1 MEKVTKLAY
10 AKINLGLDVLRR
22 RPDGY
27 HEVKMIMQTVDI
39 HDTLTFSVSSKP
51 GISLN
56 IDNDELP
63 AGSDNLICKAAG
75 KLLEES
81 GIEQGVE
88 IFLEKRIPIAA
99 GMAGGSAD
107 AAATLHGLNELFEL
121 GYSLEEL
128 QKIAARKDMYI
139 VVGTITMYEGK
150 RYNSAIVLRPNQ
162 DRIIYNKRALWG
174 WDRENFYAGNNAGI
188 FQIADIKIGIRI
200 CFEVRFPEYFR
211 ELYREKTDLNIIL
224 FYDMTNH
231 DDVERYE
238 LIQSHIRT
246 RAVENVCPILTVNT
260 NKPFQTA
267 PTALYDKSGNAL
279 VKLERNQEALLIYD
293 FVKTTFS
300 FGEQGRKEI
309 SDLLINQSLGT
320 KLS

>member
-1 MEKVTKLAY
+1 MIAVDYEEHQQGVFMRLGAYQFAVTGNLQNNLEKIKSA
-10 AKINLGLDVLRR
+10 
-22 RPDGY
+22 
-27 HEVKMIMQTVDI
+27 
-39 HDTLTFSVSSKP
+39 
-51 GISLN
+51 IS
-56 IDNDELP
+56 
-63 AGSDNLICKAAG
+63 KAASERV
-75 KLLEES
+75 KLLIFPECALTGYPPHDISSSDRINVDEVNS
-81 GIEQGVE
+81 AIED
-88 IFLEKRIPIAA
+88 
-99 GMAGGSAD
+99 M
-107 AAATLHGLNELFEL
+107 
-121 GYSLEEL
+121 
-128 QKIAARKDMYI
+128 QKIAASKDMYI
-139 VVGTITMYEGK
+139 VIGTITMNKGK
-150 RYNSAIVLRPNQ
+150 YYNSAIVLRPYQ
-162 DRIIYNKRALWG
+162 DRVIYNKRALWG
-174 WDRENFYAGNNAGI
+174 WDRENFYAGNNTGV
-188 FQIADIKIGIRI
+188 FKIADMKIGIRI

-211 ELYREKTDLNIIL
+211 ELYRANTDLNIIL
-224 FYDMTNH
+224 FYDMSYR

-279 VKLERNQEALLIYD
+279 VELERNQEALLIYD